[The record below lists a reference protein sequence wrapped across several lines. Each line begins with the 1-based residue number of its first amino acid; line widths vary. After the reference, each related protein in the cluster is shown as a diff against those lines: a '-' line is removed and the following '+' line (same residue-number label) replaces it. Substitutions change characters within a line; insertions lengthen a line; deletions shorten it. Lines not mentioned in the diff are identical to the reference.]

1 MDESASAHHPGRS
14 PIEGCSQMIE
24 AEDALKYLREL
35 AADDDSNKNT
45 EKKVQKRDEG
55 LKNRRSKR
63 RTITHGKKGTTW
75 SPKPKRYNLKITAT
89 TLNASEAINPNED
102 SNDIANS
109 PWKQHH
115 HHNHRLQYH
124 PNQSNETGNDNDGP
138 AYSRSTQNSRQ
149 RRKHRILNSKYA
161 RGLSRSPPRKVLHF
175 NFKGKKREAAATS
188 SALQKQSTLPHRP
201 DTPPPSPPSDDDDD
215 VYNNSP
221 ILISEDKEDDGR
233 RDMGDKDD
241 ESHSTVGQLPSRSS
255 QLAIDSA
262 ATLLKAR
269 CYSGTSI
276 ASIGVKSSDPYFN
289 ESPIQKSA
297 PSPPFRLQLRASPS
311 PRPTPTTAL
320 KKRESAGKSLAIAV
334 DSSHCPSS
342 SLDSTPRNI
351 SDSWSICSVTTHL
364 SARSSRGA
372 KRRHQR
378 HLSQSARAVG
388 LNVHKAIIQPSKS
401 LSSSYRTSPKVF
413 SFSPSHELAHEISTN
428 EHAATTGNRLYPQS
442 RIRQSPFS
450 NGSDLSSPKSQIFN
464 EYSRSS
470 KAASSST
477 SASPRSCPQV
487 FDDGGS
493 DGRDRKYIQGG
504 RMTLRQMQ
512 DHVRSHTHL
521 PLHGTQSDP
530 RLRRKNWRRRNSNA
544 SQTPDNRSTKKATPK
559 SGFGT
564 SSSRF
569 SHYDKGLL
577 FRKKMGL
584 SSAGKHRGG
593 GTKKTERV
601 QSRRGRAMQG
611 LIAGVSRPRH
621 RVITLDDS
629 LETPTRRGSGNS
641 GKFGAIHGGM
651 SAGQRVSPFRLCS
664 IMAKSGLTEVQ
675 LEEVSAF
682 VREGGTLPDALTNG
696 EAQQSGGRGSFAPS
710 TMPGK
715 TPSTPPPPLPG
726 AAGNEK
732 EEEASLSGIPPP
744 PPLMGG
750 GVPPPPGLPPP
761 PMMGGLSAPRK
772 EALDIPKPSVPMKK
786 VHWVRLGPMDIADT
800 LWERLVSASD
810 DTTSATSFVD
820 FSDLEGHFSAPK
832 MKRGRRGTRVKS
844 GGDKEEKKA
853 MILDP
858 KRVLNAGISLARYL
872 SFSPQLE
879 MLFTMPAVETPLE
892 RIVHTV
898 AESFVRQFGLVVC
911 LSAKQ
916 KRQMMQQRLEK
927 TSDDDTTADEEEE
940 EEEEHDPKTLEIERR
955 RNVAAAKGVARIIFE
970 YEGSI
975 PQKKEG
981 EEEEGLSVSIRA
993 SDAIDRIQ
1001 DDLIETLLR
1010 VMPTSAETELLEAYN
1025 GELDVL
1031 TDAEKFFKS
1040 MITIPNVS
1048 RRLETMKFIKT
1059 APAKIAIFRTSLE
1072 YCTHAR
1078 NKRVNINTDTQ
1089 LKIVAKELAT
1099 LPVLYLPNKAEVLTA
1114 LKLEFSRASVRSI
1127 RGKGNITL
1135 LHFLAKMI
1143 QQPEHEGARS
1153 VFEDLQ
1159 IFERALEANHNDLKA
1174 SIGAFT
1180 LKTKSLYEI
1189 AGIPL
1194 EVERIAGD
1202 GDEEDKKE
1210 GQQNCNEI
1218 EAEKKTR
1225 KETNDQDSWVIIL
1238 TLGYMVYPDKAR
1250 DLLDG
1255 NIGKSTNS
1263 QTKEET
1269 NKKKMKMD
1277 KKKKKEKN
1285 SASIQKKHAKVV
1297 SKEDEEMEGEE
1308 DNAAFD
1314 SIKPAF
1320 DYAEDEARKDR
1331 FHFVVKYA
1339 VEEWGSAASS
1349 LMETLEEIEEM
1360 SLRLQSFFG
1369 EKSTKEEGRD
1379 WNTVLMTF
1387 CGFLRD
1393 LRSAETELKE
1403 KEKRQAQ
1410 KKRRQSVRRASI
1422 VKNRR
1427 GSFALSPK
1435 SRRKS
1440 IKILQDY
1447 DGDQDGRKGVLK
1459 HLAACKEESKENR
1472 KLGTRMIP
1480 KKKLSDAE
1488 LGGAISKRNP
1498 LESSPTSAKRVDY
1511 RRYFRAA
1518 DIADTFVSCAPSELD
1533 VALKREQSA
1542 AEAFED
1548 VFNMCMEETA
1558 LGMSQ

>member
-1 MDESASAHHPGRS
+1 
-14 PIEGCSQMIE
+14 
-24 AEDALKYLREL
+24 
-35 AADDDSNKNT
+35 
-45 EKKVQKRDEG
+45 
-55 LKNRRSKR
+55 
-63 RTITHGKKGTTW
+63 
-75 SPKPKRYNLKITAT
+75 
-89 TLNASEAINPNED
+89 
-102 SNDIANS
+102 
-109 PWKQHH
+109 
-115 HHNHRLQYH
+115 
-124 PNQSNETGNDNDGP
+124 
-138 AYSRSTQNSRQ
+138 
-149 RRKHRILNSKYA
+149 
-161 RGLSRSPPRKVLHF
+161 
-175 NFKGKKREAAATS
+175 
-188 SALQKQSTLPHRP
+188 
-201 DTPPPSPPSDDDDD
+201 
-215 VYNNSP
+215 
-221 ILISEDKEDDGR
+221 
-233 RDMGDKDD
+233 
-241 ESHSTVGQLPSRSS
+241 
-255 QLAIDSA
+255 
-262 ATLLKAR
+262 
-269 CYSGTSI
+269 
-276 ASIGVKSSDPYFN
+276 
-289 ESPIQKSA
+289 
-297 PSPPFRLQLRASPS
+297 
-311 PRPTPTTAL
+311 
-320 KKRESAGKSLAIAV
+320 
-334 DSSHCPSS
+334 
-342 SLDSTPRNI
+342 
-351 SDSWSICSVTTHL
+351 
-364 SARSSRGA
+364 
-372 KRRHQR
+372 
-378 HLSQSARAVG
+378 
-388 LNVHKAIIQPSKS
+388 
-401 LSSSYRTSPKVF
+401 
-413 SFSPSHELAHEISTN
+413 
-428 EHAATTGNRLYPQS
+428 
-442 RIRQSPFS
+442 
-450 NGSDLSSPKSQIFN
+450 
-464 EYSRSS
+464 
-470 KAASSST
+470 
-477 SASPRSCPQV
+477 
-487 FDDGGS
+487 
-493 DGRDRKYIQGG
+493 
-504 RMTLRQMQ
+504 
-512 DHVRSHTHL
+512 
-521 PLHGTQSDP
+521 
-530 RLRRKNWRRRNSNA
+530 
-544 SQTPDNRSTKKATPK
+544 
-559 SGFGT
+559 
-564 SSSRF
+564 
-569 SHYDKGLL
+569 
-577 FRKKMGL
+577 MGL

-732 EEEASLSGIPPP
+732 EEEASSIPPPPDLALPPPPGLSGIPPP

-1048 RRLETMKFIKT
+1048 RRLETVKFIKT

-1072 YCTHAR
+1072 CVREA
-1078 NKRVNINTDTQ
+1078 
-1089 LKIVAKELAT
+1089 
-1099 LPVLYLPNKAEVLTA
+1099 LTRLQNSSA
-1114 LKLEFSRASVRSI
+1114 LSYVLKLILIIGSFMNGRSTHGFKIGILSSLGSI

-1159 IFERALEANHNDLKA
+1159 IFERALEANHDDLKA

-1225 KETNDQDSWVIIL
+1225 KETNDQD
-1238 TLGYMVYPDKAR
+1238 KAR

-1277 KKKKKEKN
+1277 KKKKEKN

-1480 KKKLSDAE
+1480 RKKLSDAE

-1511 RRYFRAA
+1511 RR
-1518 DIADTFVSCAPSELD
+1518 
-1533 VALKREQSA
+1533 
-1542 AEAFED
+1542 
-1548 VFNMCMEETA
+1548 
-1558 LGMSQ
+1558 